1 MTQHITDQNFDELL
15 KNNTAVLIDF
25 HATWC
30 GPCRMLGPIVEE
42 LSNTYEGRLL
52 VGKADVEEA
61 AEVAER
67 FGIRS
72 VPTLLFFK
80 NGEKV
85 DQLIGAVPRA
95 KLVEK
100 IEAIL

>member
-15 KNNTAVLIDF
+15 KSNAAVLIDF

>member
-15 KNNTAVLIDF
+15 ASNPVVLIDF

-30 GPCRMLGPIVEE
+30 GPCRMLGPIVDE
-42 LSNTYEGRLL
+42 LANAYEGRVL

-61 AEVAER
+61 TAVAER

-72 VPTLLFFK
+72 VPTILFFK
-80 NGEKV
+80 NGKQA
-85 DQLIGAVPRA
+85 DQVIGAVPRA
-95 KLVEK
+95 KLAEK
-100 IEAIL
+100 IEALL